1 MKTVRLLLAGLVLAL
16 GLGAGAWAAD
26 GWTAWRDD
34 AYGVASSFPGTP
46 TVRYDD
52 DQPRPTMRAVFASS
66 DDQAY
71 AVAVDW
77 LDDPKVDKAKLL
89 DLAVAGALDGAESPL
104 VSRRSLDIDGAVA
117 TELVVG
123 PSAENLYGRVWIILK
138 DDRLIM
144 VLESKRGEAPP
155 LDPLFTDLVVSA
167 PQPSN

>member
-1 MKTVRLLLAGLVLAL
+1 MKDILAKLKDSRAPRALVLN
-16 GLGAGAWAAD
+16 
-26 GWTAWRDD
+26 
-34 AYGVASSFPGTP
+34 
-46 TVRYDD
+46 
-52 DQPRPTMRAVFASS
+52 
-66 DDQAY
+66 
-71 AVAVDW
+71 
-77 LDDPKVDKAKLL
+77 KVDRLDNKAKLL

-138 DDRLIM
+138 DDRMIM
-144 VLESKRGEAPP
+144 VLESKRGQAPP